1 MDSCLVNSDC
11 VEIMLPQKE
20 CMYRV
25 MNVSKDPHFMHMA
38 EVERE
43 ESGGLSFAPALLFQF
58 VQYTAPSSWGKLS
71 VF

>member
-1 MDSCLVNSDC
+1 
-11 VEIMLPQKE
+11 
-20 CMYRV
+20 MYRV
-25 MNVSKDPHFMHMA
+25 VNVSKDPHFMHMA

-58 VQYTAPSSWGKLS
+58 VQYTAPSSWGKLG